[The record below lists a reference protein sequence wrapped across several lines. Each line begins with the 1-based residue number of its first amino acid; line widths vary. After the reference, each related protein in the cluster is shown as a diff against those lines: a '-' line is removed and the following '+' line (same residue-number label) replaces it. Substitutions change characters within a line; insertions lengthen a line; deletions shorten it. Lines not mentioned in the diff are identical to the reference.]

1 VIIKHNQKLAIKKSV
16 IPFLFT
22 ILISCVFIVSLVNIY
37 VTVEQRAAVLGAI
50 TAQTLSFLPMR
61 DCEEIKGE
69 SIKIFED
76 CKIKETASKK
86 IVESDDFRK
95 LKAQVIAFNSYTLL
109 HLNDK
114 STFEKAYDLTTELIA
129 KLHKQEPNASPFDL
143 DHLTVIK
150 SIKEQSTI
158 KIAIVKLQAG
168 IIGFFVAS
176 LILFGSIY
184 MRALRRIEGSK

>member
-1 VIIKHNQKLAIKKSV
+1 MEIKHNQKLAVKKSI

-22 ILISCVFIVSLVNIY
+22 ILISGFFIVSLVNVY

-50 TAQTLSFLPMR
+50 TAQTLSFLPVR
-61 DCEEIKGE
+61 DCEEVKGE

-76 CKIKETASKK
+76 CKIKEAASKK

-114 STFEKAYDLTTELIA
+114 PTFEKAYDLTTELIA
-129 KLHKQEPNASPFDL
+129 KLHKQEPNASLFGIDYL
-143 DHLTVIK
+143 SVLK

-184 MRALRRIEGSK
+184 RRALRKIEGSK